1 MTRRE
6 ELLELIMAKLKKM
19 TLEELEMVYEY
30 ILSLQGGDKHE

>member
-6 ELLELIMAKLKKM
+6 ELLELIMAELKKM

-30 ILSLQGGDKHE
+30 ILSLQGGG